1 MSVLDSG
8 WWVRDNG
15 PFKHKIGNGWVERAN
30 SPGTTVIRRHL
41 TSHRENPNSQPL
53 TMLSLSRQP
62 DLGEQN
68 VTEKGSFHP
77 FYLSVL
83 CYGLL
88 PLPSPTSL
96 YRPMVSYSALPL
108 LVCTGTRS
116 LTKPHAPDLSVQ
128 THGLLPRAPYLSL
141 QTHGLLPGP
150 TPTCLYRPM
159 VFLPSP
165 SPLLVSTD
173 PWSLTRPSTCLSRP
187 MVFYPAPPSPPTCLY
202 RPMVSSLTPLQ
213 KEINASKQIKRT
225 LLLANHAVALY
236 KDI

>member
-1 MSVLDSG
+1 MLVLDSG

-53 TMLSLSRQP
+53 TIHSLSRQP

-159 VFLPSP
+159 VLLPSP
-165 SPLLVSTD
+165 
-173 PWSLTRPSTCLSRP
+173 
-187 MVFYPAPPSPPTCLY
+187 PPPPPTCLY
-202 RPMVSSLTPLQ
+202 
-213 KEINASKQIKRT
+213 
-225 LLLANHAVALY
+225 
-236 KDI
+236 